1 MVKVKW
7 VPKFTDPHPKEE
19 QPNHIL
25 FMGPWGGYPNV
36 KIKTDLFLNWVL
48 ALHTRDTLPT

>member
-36 KIKTDLFLNWVL
+36 KIKIDLFLNWVL